1 MRLENI
7 EWSKYKKQIIIG
19 VIILLLVL
27 FGGIYF
33 VHASSVPNEVEEV
46 EETENISNEVVTEEE
61 TNSNAEKVL
70 VDVKGAVVNPGVYQ
84 LSVGCS
90 VQDAIYMAGGLLES
104 ANTKVINLS
113 KRVVDEMVIIVYTNE
128 EIEEYQKDSETVTE
142 FVYVEMPCECPDAM
156 NDACITEN
164 KETEN
169 EEDELI
175 SINTATKE
183 ELMTLPGV
191 GESKANTIIAYR
203 EEHGAFKEIE
213 DIMNVSGIGESA
225 FEKIKDKITI

>member
-128 EIEEYQKDSETVTE
+128 EIEEYQKGSETVTE